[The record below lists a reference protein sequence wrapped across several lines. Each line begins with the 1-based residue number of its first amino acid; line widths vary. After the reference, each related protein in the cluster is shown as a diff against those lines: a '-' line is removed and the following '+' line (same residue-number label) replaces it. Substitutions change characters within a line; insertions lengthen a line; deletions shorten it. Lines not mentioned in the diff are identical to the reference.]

1 MKISEN
7 GGAPTAVTEPD
18 SGDVIAQG
26 RLKGAIDQYYAS
38 PVAADGKIFMLSELG
53 MLVVLE
59 PDGGLEPVSVSD
71 LDDLCYA
78 TPAIADGRIYVR
90 TRHTLYAFGLSG

>member
-1 MKISEN
+1 MVN
-7 GGAPTAVTEPD
+7 DGGIVTSFDPE
-18 SGDVIAQG
+18 SGEVLAQG

-38 PVAADGKIFMLSELG
+38 PVAADGKIFMVSELG
-53 MLVVLE
+53 MMVVLE

-71 LDDLCYA
+71 LDDLVYA

-90 TRHTLYAFGLSG
+90 TRSTLYAFGND